1 MVLVDLI
8 PKIYHRIGRVLR
20 LAGLEDDSQS
30 TMVQVGQP
38 YIGEEQ
44 VQRIYQWGAGRY
56 DVAVTVGASYTTR
69 RQEAAAWQLDLM
81 KILPPEMAAAM
92 APIAIKNVDGPGN
105 QEIAKRLN
113 QTLPPQLQG
122 QEEKTPIPPEVQQQL
137 QQSQQMI
144 QQLTQRI
151 QQLDGAIQMD
161 EVKAQKDLTRTRESD
176 QTKERVAR
184 IAAEAEIARTRME
197 LIKEMMKIDAAG
209 GTAMAQEETKR
220 LLKLADLEVASQMAP
235 PPAPQGGPPLGPPGP
250 QGPQMGPPG
259 PPGPPMG
266 PPGPPGPPVR

>member
-1 MVLVDLI
+1 MCIRD
-8 PKIYHRIGRVLR
+8 R
-20 LAGLEDDSQS
+20 
-30 TMVQVGQP
+30 
-38 YIGEEQ
+38 
-44 VQRIYQWGAGRY
+44 
-56 DVAVTVGASYTTR
+56 
-69 RQEAAAWQLDLM
+69 
-81 KILPPEMAAAM
+81 
-92 APIAIKNVDGPGN
+92 
-105 QEIAKRLN
+105 
-113 QTLPPQLQG
+113 LQG
-122 QEEKTPIPPEVQQQL
+122 QEEKTEIPPEVQQQL

-235 PPAPQGGPPLGPPGP
+235 PPAPQGGPPPGPPGPPGP
-250 QGPQMGPPG
+250 QMG

-266 PPGPPGPPVR
+266 PPGPPVR